1 MEIITDELFESIKV
15 KLARSLREELLK
27 EAVTPN
33 GEKHVEVDVRIP
45 HELFMKDPDKPDTVQ
60 AAATYTVKMPTEKKH
75 TVYLQ
80 FRYDKN
86 GNLVKNSIVYV

>member
-1 MEIITDELFESIKV
+1 MEIITDEEFDAIKG

-27 EAVTPN
+27 DALTPN
-33 GEKHVEVDVRIP
+33 GEKHVDVDVRIP
-45 HELFMKDPDKPDTVQ
+45 HELFMRDPDKPGTVQ
-60 AAATYTVKMPTEKKH
+60 AAATYTVKMPDEKKH

-86 GNLVKNSIVYV
+86 GNLVKNSITYV